1 MKSIKIE
8 KISLGLFLLFAFCFT
23 ALKVSAEAAEEQ
35 NWTRYQNS
43 ETNNGVTDRPGPT
56 DAEHTIALWDVSME
70 AAATTPPLIVDNKI
84 YTASGYYVYCF
95 DKTTGEKLGQ
105 SDKLTGYVGHA
116 LHPMVYAEGKLFVM
130 TSKGGTMIEALSLS
144 DANNPKSI
152 WASTPQQ
159 GTGYTPLTYHYNKTQ
174 NKGYLYTG
182 TSNGDDKG
190 VYFCV
195 SADNGNVIWSMED
208 ENGFYWDGAYATDN
222 YVAFAS
228 ENVIGGDSEAEGS
241 VLYTVNPVTG
251 KVIDKVTDLK
261 GSIRN
266 TVVFDNGYL
275 YVGTVA
281 GRLYRIKVNSN
292 GELGQYSGTNDEN
305 FSYIDVDGRIKATM
319 LIYNKRLYAG
329 VEGKTEGTS
338 CYKVID
344 CSKAFSE
351 FSIADSVWVENEP
364 KGAPILSTAEDDI
377 LYIYFTCNKTN
388 GGIYYFTDNGQ
399 SLSESKCLFEPES
412 SQKQQQCIS
421 SLALDTDGT
430 IYYTND
436 SHYLMAVASKII
448 KDVEVASSGS
458 TSGIS
463 WDDNRFEPGVKK
475 YNLTVR
481 DSVGNLQF
489 DVKKLDVENA
499 DVSYQVI
506 VDGQNQGDNNLVSL
520 DKEETDVELQVT
532 RKAITLSYYFHIYK
546 VTSKNTSLS
555 LLYYGESF
563 YSGNNLLGEIEEGK
577 TEYSVD
583 LRKASVN
590 NPYLWVLPLHTGASI
605 DVYAVE
611 NVKKPGSSSEL
622 ASGKILDPVYIEMN
636 GENKFEVNPA
646 DNTKNTVIRV
656 RITSSDGS
664 TKKDYQVKF
673 IRADEKQP
681 VTPPPSTQA
690 PKPAATTTA
699 KKTTTASVK
708 IAKPKKVTI
717 LKAKKKKNVVT
728 LKWKKIK
735 GVTGYQITVA
745 KDKKFRKYKKNYY
758 TRKASLTTKKIKLT
772 KKIKY
777 VRVRAYVKK
786 KGKTVFGTYSKIL
799 KINK

>member
-70 AAATTPPLIVDNKI
+70 AATTPPLIVDNKI

-130 TSKGGTMIEALSLS
+130 TSKGGTMIEALSLT

-159 GTGYTPLTYHYNKTQ
+159 GTSYTPLTYHYNKTQ

-292 GELGQYSGTNDEN
+292 GELGKYSGANDEN

-319 LIYNKRLYAG
+319 LIYNNRIYVG
-329 VEGKTEGTS
+329 VEGKTDGTS

-344 CSKAFSE
+344 CSKAFSD

-364 KGAPILSTAEDDI
+364 KGAPILSTAENNT

-388 GGIYYFTDNGQ
+388 GGIY
-399 SLSESKCLFEPES
+399 
-412 SQKQQQCIS
+412 
-421 SLALDTDGT
+421 
-430 IYYTND
+430 
-436 SHYLMAVASKII
+436 
-448 KDVEVASSGS
+448 
-458 TSGIS
+458 
-463 WDDNRFEPGVKK
+463 
-475 YNLTVR
+475 
-481 DSVGNLQF
+481 
-489 DVKKLDVENA
+489 
-499 DVSYQVI
+499 
-506 VDGQNQGDNNLVSL
+506 
-520 DKEETDVELQVT
+520 
-532 RKAITLSYYFHIYK
+532 
-546 VTSKNTSLS
+546 
-555 LLYYGESF
+555 
-563 YSGNNLLGEIEEGK
+563 
-577 TEYSVD
+577 
-583 LRKASVN
+583 
-590 NPYLWVLPLHTGASI
+590 
-605 DVYAVE
+605 
-611 NVKKPGSSSEL
+611 
-622 ASGKILDPVYIEMN
+622 
-636 GENKFEVNPA
+636 
-646 DNTKNTVIRV
+646 
-656 RITSSDGS
+656 
-664 TKKDYQVKF
+664 
-673 IRADEKQP
+673 
-681 VTPPPSTQA
+681 
-690 PKPAATTTA
+690 
-699 KKTTTASVK
+699 
-708 IAKPKKVTI
+708 
-717 LKAKKKKNVVT
+717 
-728 LKWKKIK
+728 
-735 GVTGYQITVA
+735 
-745 KDKKFRKYKKNYY
+745 
-758 TRKASLTTKKIKLT
+758 
-772 KKIKY
+772 
-777 VRVRAYVKK
+777 
-786 KGKTVFGTYSKIL
+786 
-799 KINK
+799 